1 MSRYNSPYSNNH
13 RVCPSCRRSYAPE
26 EYEKTKSCCKEE
38 GCHNCWLRSR
48 PKVSGH
54 REKERK
60 RAAREQKWLNHWRR
74 KVEQLDEKIMMAKE
88 EEAKN

>member
-1 MSRYNSPYSNNH
+1 
-13 RVCPSCRRSYAPE
+13 
-26 EYEKTKSCCKEE
+26 
-38 GCHNCWLRSR
+38 LRSR

-54 REKERK
+54 REKERE
-60 RAAREQKWLNHWRR
+60 RAAREQKWLNQWRR